1 MSVISGK
8 RKMELSNEEKILRA
22 LYVVHQ
28 ENEHIMA
35 TILAHYCY
43 PKDYEKAKD
52 DMIKDWD
59 RAFDEAIGINEK
71 K

>member
-22 LYVVHQ
+22 LYVIHQ
-28 ENEHIMA
+28 ENEVIMRTVLTHA
-35 TILAHYCY
+35 CY
-43 PKDYEKAKD
+43 PKDYEETEKKI
-52 DMIKDWD
+52 MRDWD
-59 RAFDEAIGINEK
+59 KVFDEAIGINEK

>member
-22 LYVVHQ
+22 LYVIHQ
-28 ENEHIMA
+28 ENEVIMRVVL
-35 TILAHYCY
+35 THTCY
-43 PKDYEKAKD
+43 PKDYEETEKKI
-52 DMIKDWD
+52 MRDWD
-59 RAFDEAIGINEK
+59 KAFDEAIGINEK

>member
-8 RKMELSNEEKILRA
+8 RKMELTNEEKILRA

-28 ENEHIMA
+28 ENKQIMA
-35 TILAHYCY
+35 TIFAHCCY